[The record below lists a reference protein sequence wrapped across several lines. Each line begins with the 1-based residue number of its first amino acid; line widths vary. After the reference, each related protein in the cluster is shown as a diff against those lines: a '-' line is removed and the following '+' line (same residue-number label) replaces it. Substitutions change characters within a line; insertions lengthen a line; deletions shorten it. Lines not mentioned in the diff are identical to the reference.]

1 MLTKFIIIFLFEAF
15 LLNQCISTPVVVNG
29 GEVTVSG
36 AVTSTQI
43 DFMLNYTSNV
53 QWILMIWGPD

>member
-1 MLTKFIIIFLFEAF
+1 MILLLAFIQV
-15 LLNQCISTPVVVNG
+15 LLINKSFSTPVVVNG